1 MSGIL
6 RNEWYINPPYK
17 TSYHKGLLIIPKKL
31 KCFFSQSI
39 WKQAIRKNIIKTK
52 LTQTLSQTLKALKQ
66 SKMDALCEQMNALN
80 VNTDAKTTTRK
91 AKLYYPRSL
100 SATDFKGLT
109 FAVWILRQMSNK
121 GMLSVEDADWM
132 GFLRIGADQDEMK
145 SFYERFNAEHDT
157 VAEEVSELL
166 KKKTINNMKK
176 SGRKPKNMET
186 MAKYE
191 GEATL
196 TEQLLQAAE
205 VEEKPKRKYT
215 KKAKADVV
223 PMDENGVPTE
233 VVEKP
238 KCKYTKKPK
247 DVIENHVPTAETR
260 LPKDDV
266 EKPVAEPVAEPVVL
280 PVEQPVAEKPKRKYT
295 KKAKDANAPKQA
307 QAQPEIEKA
316 VGEKP
321 KRKYTKKAKEEV
333 KEPTPEPVPVQVITN
348 ELTKESFVEQP
359 EVAKA
364 EDEDEISV
372 EIIAIEGVK
381 YYLDSEN
388 NLYDIETQE
397 PLNKKY
403 INGKIL

>member
-1 MSGIL
+1 
-6 RNEWYINPPYK
+6 
-17 TSYHKGLLIIPKKL
+17 
-31 KCFFSQSI
+31 
-39 WKQAIRKNIIKTK
+39 
-52 LTQTLSQTLKALKQ
+52 
-66 SKMDALCEQMNALN
+66 MDALCEQMNALN
-80 VNTDAKTTTRK
+80 VNIDVNDAKTTTTK
-91 AKLYYPRSL
+91 KTKLYYPRSI

-109 FAVWILRQMSNK
+109 FAVWVLRQMSNK

-145 SFYERFNAEHDT
+145 SFYERFNTEHDT

-176 SGRKPKNMET
+176 SGRKPKNTEI

-215 KKAKADVV
+215 KKPKVV
-223 PMDENGVPTE
+223 DETNAPNGENGEPKEVP
-233 VVEKP
+233 EKP
-238 KCKYTKKPK
+238 KRKNTKKVVK
-247 DVIENHVPTAETR
+247 PTE
-260 LPKDDV
+260 
-266 EKPVAEPVAEPVVL
+266 PVVQPVVQPMAEPMAEPVVQ
-280 PVEQPVAEKPKRKYT
+280 PVEQPVEQPMAEPVVQPMAEPMAEPVVEVVVQPVEQPVVAEKPKRKYT
-295 KKAKDANAPKQA
+295 KKAKDTTETNATEAK
-307 QAQPEIEKA
+307 PEIEKP

-333 KEPTPEPVPVQVITN
+333 KEPTPEPVPVQVIPN

-359 EVAKA
+359 EMINNT
-364 EDEDEISV
+364 EEQEEQEDEISV
-372 EIIAIEGVK
+372 EIVAIEGVK
-381 YYLDSEN
+381 YYLDGEN
-388 NLYDIETQE
+388 NLYDFETQE

-403 INGKIL
+403 INGQIV